1 MNTVILV
8 LAFVAIAFLVYK
20 MWKPMVSPPKSVV
33 PKNEARIYFFYT
45 DWCGF
50 SKKAMPEWAKLE
62 TSLQTTSYYGKTHVT
77 PIQVDCETDKSK
89 CSLYGIN
96 SYPTIMIETSDGIHD
111 FNKMPTLASL
121 KAFLR
126 ETLGEEAKGL

>member
-20 MWKPMVSPPKSVV
+20 MWKPLLTPPKSVV
-33 PKNEARIYFFYT
+33 PKNEARMYFFYT

-62 TSLQTTSYYGKTHVT
+62 TYPGRLRDGQG
-77 PIQVDCETDKSK
+77 QV
-89 CSLYGIN
+89 LAIWN
-96 SYPTIMIETSDGIHD
+96 QLVSDHHD
-111 FNKMPTLASL
+111 
-121 KAFLR
+121 
-126 ETLGEEAKGL
+126 